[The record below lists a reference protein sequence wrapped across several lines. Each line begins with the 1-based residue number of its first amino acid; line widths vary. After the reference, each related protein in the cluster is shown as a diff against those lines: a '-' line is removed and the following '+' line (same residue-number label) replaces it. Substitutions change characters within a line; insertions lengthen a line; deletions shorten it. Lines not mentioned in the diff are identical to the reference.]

1 MQHKQDYYKIY
12 QVTNCMIENYG
23 YKNYV
28 INNLLDEICN
38 ELWLFNKDNKYYQA
52 IRVTCDT
59 AEESSHDESINTYL
73 NFYKKQFKINEIKFL
88 DIHICKNKYNENI
101 ELYDY
106 ANIDENFSDG
116 IDLKEIFPKIYE
128 CIHHVENPDKEV
140 DDIFAKMKKRYKNEN
155 RINKPIK
162 TRYICTL
169 VLIGICVINYLLSV
183 YLNYKYNSDSAI
195 YVVLGADYKTFTLG
209 LKQFYRLITYSF
221 VHGGLIHLVCNMLSL
236 YYIGSYVEIRYGHF
250 KFLLILFYS
259 IIIGGLTQGILSD
272 NSICVGMSGG
282 LYGLMVVFIADMLET
297 RIINLRSLL
306 PTILINLAL
315 NFLST
320 TAWMAHIGGAIGG
333 FTIYYMLK
341 DNRNYIRVAL
351 CIILL
356 LSLSY
361 KYVTISSIKSLYGG
375 TDLKVLQIYNDFGLK
390 NYCNKLFEELL
401 NVYSKYGG

>member
-1 MQHKQDYYKIY
+1 
-12 QVTNCMIENYG
+12 
-23 YKNYV
+23 
-28 INNLLDEICN
+28 
-38 ELWLFNKDNKYYQA
+38 
-52 IRVTCDT
+52 
-59 AEESSHDESINTYL
+59 
-73 NFYKKQFKINEIKFL
+73 
-88 DIHICKNKYNENI
+88 
-101 ELYDY
+101 
-106 ANIDENFSDG
+106 
-116 IDLKEIFPKIYE
+116 
-128 CIHHVENPDKEV
+128 
-140 DDIFAKMKKRYKNEN
+140 
-155 RINKPIK
+155 
-162 TRYICTL
+162 
-169 VLIGICVINYLLSV
+169 
-183 YLNYKYNSDSAI
+183 
-195 YVVLGADYKTFTLG
+195 
-209 LKQFYRLITYSF
+209 
-221 VHGGLIHLVCNMLSL
+221 
-236 YYIGSYVEIRYGHF
+236 
-250 KFLLILFYS
+250 
-259 IIIGGLTQGILSD
+259 
-272 NSICVGMSGG
+272 
-282 LYGLMVVFIADMLET
+282 MVVFIADMLET